1 MELANTE
8 SIGLNAKPESA
19 ARSET
24 ALIEAAQ
31 KKDPAAF
38 EELVRLYE
46 RSVLRLATNILRSPE
61 DAHDAYQEAFL
72 KAFRKLDTFRFQC
85 SFHTWIYRITT
96 NVCLDQL
103 RRKGVRKEIGV
114 DDRDDLRGNN
124 PLQNAPEVRIEG
136 NPDRALRGQELS
148 ARIETA
154 LADLSPNERL
164 VFELRHYDGMRLR
177 AIGESV
183 GISEE
188 ATKNS
193 LFRATR
199 KLRTALQDARS

>member
-1 MELANTE
+1 MELVNTE

-103 RRKGVRKEIGV
+103 RRKGVRREIGV
-114 DDRDDLRGNN
+114 DDRDDLKGNN
-124 PLQNAPEVRIEG
+124 PLQNATEVRVEG

-148 ARIETA
+148 GRIEAA

-188 ATKNS
+188 AAKNS

>member
-1 MELANTE
+1 VVLANTE
-8 SIGLNAKPESA
+8 SIRLSATPESA
-19 ARSET
+19 TRSET

-31 KKDPAAF
+31 KKDHAAF

-61 DAHDAYQEAFL
+61 DARDAYQEAFL
-72 KAFRKLDTFRFQC
+72 KAYRKLDTFRFQC

-114 DDRDDLRGNN
+114 DDRDDLKGNN

-136 NPDRALRGQELS
+136 NPAQALHGHELS
-148 ARIETA
+148 GKIEAA

-188 ATKNS
+188 AAKNS

>member
-1 MELANTE
+1 MALAEAE
-8 SIGLNAKPESA
+8 SIGLSAQPESA
-19 ARSET
+19 AHSET

-46 RSVLRLATNILRSPE
+46 RSVLRLAMNMLRSPE
-61 DAHDAYQEAFL
+61 DARDAYQEAFL
-72 KAFRKLDTFRFQC
+72 KAYRKLDTFRFQC

-103 RRKGVRKEIGV
+103 RRKGVRKEVGV
-114 DDRDDLRGNN
+114 DDRDDAKGLN
-124 PLQNAPEVRIEG
+124 PLQAVQEARVEG
-136 NPDRALRGQELS
+136 NPDRAFEGQAL
-148 ARIETA
+148 AGRIETA
-154 LADLSPNERL
+154 LEQLSPNERV

-177 AIGESV
+177 AIGEAV

-188 ATKNS
+188 AAKNS
-193 LFRATR
+193 LFRATH
-199 KLRTALQDARS
+199 KLRAALRDARA

>member
-1 MELANTE
+1 VELAEAE
-8 SIGLNAKPESA
+8 SIGLGAQPESA

-31 KKDPAAF
+31 KKDHAAF

-46 RSVLRLATNILRSPE
+46 RSVLRLALNMLRSPE
-61 DAHDAYQEAFL
+61 DARDAYQEAFL
-72 KAFRKLDTFRFQC
+72 KAYRKLDTFRFQC

-103 RRKGVRKEIGV
+103 RRKGVRKEVGV
-114 DDRDDLRGNN
+114 DDRDDLNGAN
-124 PLQNAPEVRIEG
+124 PLQQAPEVRVEG
-136 NPDRALRGQELS
+136 NPDRVYDGRELS
-148 ARIETA
+148 DRIEAA
-154 LADLSPNERL
+154 LDELSPNERL

-177 AIGESV
+177 AIGETI

-188 ATKNS
+188 AAKNS

-199 KLRTALQDARS
+199 KLRTALEGVRS

>member
-8 SIGLNAKPESA
+8 SIGLSAKPESA
-19 ARSET
+19 VRSET

-103 RRKGVRKEIGV
+103 RRKSVRKEIGV

-148 ARIETA
+148 VLIEAA

-188 ATKNS
+188 AAKNS

>member
-1 MELANTE
+1 MALADAE
-8 SIGLNAKPESA
+8 SIGLSAQPESA
-19 ARSET
+19 APSET

-46 RSVLRLATNILRSPE
+46 RSVLRLAMNMLRSPE
-61 DAHDAYQEAFL
+61 DARDAYQEAFL
-72 KAFRKLDTFRFQC
+72 KVYRKLDTFRFQC
-85 SFHTWIYRITT
+85 SFHTWLYRITT

-114 DDRDDLRGNN
+114 DDREGAKGVS
-124 PLQNAPEVRIEG
+124 PLQSAPEQRVEANPGRVFEGQALSDRIEL
-136 NPDRALRGQELS
+136 ALQQ
-148 ARIETA
+148 
-154 LADLSPNERL
+154 LSPNERV

-177 AIGESV
+177 AIGEAV

-188 ATKNS
+188 AAKNS
-193 LFRATR
+193 LFRATH
-199 KLRTALQDARS
+199 KLRAALQDARA